1 MLFHLYTQNV
11 KDNVGTPGLGY
22 PHLLCLGKGLV
33 VIFNYIQAAGP
44 LWSEALFSQQ
54 RSGPVPRPGKVR
66 GRHVSQ
72 ERQALR
78 HKQPGLRTSRRART
92 LIGSRT
98 PRIATGPLSKGRF
111 RRPASE
117 WSGGDTCMR
126 PLVSI
131 LRSTYLRIHCG
142 RWTSALI

>member
-1 MLFHLYTQNV
+1 M
-11 KDNVGTPGLGY
+11 
-22 PHLLCLGKGLV
+22 LCLGKGLV

-54 RSGPVPRPGKVR
+54 RSGPVPRPGEVR

-78 HKQPGLRTSRRART
+78 HKQPGLRT
-92 LIGSRT
+92 

-111 RRPASE
+111 RRPASG
-117 WSGGDTCMR
+117 WSGADTCMR

-131 LRSTYLRIHCG
+131 LRSAYLRIHCG